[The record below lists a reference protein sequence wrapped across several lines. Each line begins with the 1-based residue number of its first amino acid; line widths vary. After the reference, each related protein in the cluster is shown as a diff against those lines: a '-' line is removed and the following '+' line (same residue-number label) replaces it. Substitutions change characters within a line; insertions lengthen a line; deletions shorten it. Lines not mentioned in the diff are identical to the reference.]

1 MEINQERLD
10 EIKAELAERHQM
22 PIEEI
27 SRMIDGLKAVF
38 TGVAEGL
45 KPIVE
50 GLSQLWNSMKET
62 ILENHEKALWNTENE
77 AKHGWSLNWDT
88 RKCSQ
93 VMLNKPQHLVRK
105 IIR

>member
-27 SRMIDGLKAVF
+27 SRMIDGLTVVF
-38 TGVAEGL
+38 TGMAEGL

-50 GLSQLWNSMKET
+50 GLSQLWNSMKEI
-62 ILENHEKALWNTENE
+62 ILENHEKALWNTESE
-77 AKHGWSLNWDT
+77 AMHGWNLDWDT
-88 RKCSQ
+88 RKRSQ
-93 VMLNKPQHLVRK
+93 VLSNKPKFMVRK
-105 IIR
+105 IFR